1 MTIFQG
7 SHDQLLFTMTMF
19 WFPFKAHFRL
29 GHVWHLFDAVVF
41 LNCAGV
47 SFRSETMARFLHEN
61 MGMRLVHSWMCGVPT
76 SHPTANATLLWEQ
89 IQSNSN
95 MPEACNLDIYAY
107 KLVRILQNWGVRMHS
122 VGRKKAEWVK
132 VIHCFQYS
140 GRANLKPAEEIGS
153 SMFSFHRTS
162 QHIPVSSAMK
172 WSCFI
177 SCWSFDLLCTL
188 TGTSTFCK
196 FIELGASWRNSSTIT
211 GSLSSLASISNW
223 HVYTSLYF
231 VLCINPDGPP
241 NLDYGAP
248 V

>member
-1 MTIFQG
+1 
-7 SHDQLLFTMTMF
+7 
-19 WFPFKAHFRL
+19 
-29 GHVWHLFDAVVF
+29 
-41 LNCAGV
+41 
-47 SFRSETMARFLHEN
+47 
-61 MGMRLVHSWMCGVPT
+61 
-76 SHPTANATLLWEQ
+76 
-89 IQSNSN
+89 
-95 MPEACNLDIYAY
+95 
-107 KLVRILQNWGVRMHS
+107 MHS
-122 VGRKKAEWVK
+122 VGRKKAKWVK

-153 SMFSFHRTS
+153 SMFSFHKTS

-188 TGTSTFCK
+188 TGASTFCK

-211 GSLSSLASISNW
+211 GSSSSLASISNW

-248 V
+248 VWGQQTGPLANINVYYYQHWKGELTILGSAVESVWLTGG